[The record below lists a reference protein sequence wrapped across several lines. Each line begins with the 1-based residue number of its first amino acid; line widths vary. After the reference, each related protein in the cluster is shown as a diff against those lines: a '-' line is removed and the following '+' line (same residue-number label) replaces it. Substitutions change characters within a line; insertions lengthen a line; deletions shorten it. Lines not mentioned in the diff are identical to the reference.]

1 MTPEHNNNI
10 NEDIDKSLNYIGFDG
25 NGKHKH
31 HHHHRKNLTRAQK
44 TLLII
49 LFSIIGLFV
58 AAIIAF
64 LVMTAIGKNQMVI
77 NKDAEISAPKD
88 TVDDLVSD
96 NNGKTLTYKGK
107 TYKLNE
113 NMTSILCMGIDKSGL
128 ESSKNYG
135 GNGQADANF
144 LLAIDTATGK
154 TSIIS
159 INRDAMVDVNVY
171 SQSGEF
177 AGTKKQQL
185 CLAFANGDGGVKSCE
200 NVMKSVSSLMYGI
213 PVNSF
218 MAIDFDAIGPLN
230 DAVGGITVT
239 PPDSF
244 NYIGI
249 QYTKGVP
256 ILLDTQTKAL
266 GFVRYRDINVLDSN
280 LTRMQRQKQF
290 LTEYSK
296 AAIAKTKSDI
306 TFPITL
312 YNLCKGRNINN
323 LNISK
328 ITFLTSVIMGKKGNT
343 NLEFLNVEGTLKK
356 GETIAEFTP
365 DTAKLFELIL
375 KVYYTEKP

>member
-1 MTPEHNNNI
+1 MTPEHNNKP
-10 NEDIDKSLNYIGFDG
+10 IDNVDESLNYIGFDG
-25 NGKHKH
+25 YYGHKKH
-31 HHHHRKNLTRAQK
+31 HHHSKKLNRKQK
-44 TLLII
+44 VLLII
-49 LFSIIGLFV
+49 LFSIIGLLV

-64 LVMTAIGKNQMVI
+64 LVMTAIGKSQMVI
-77 NKDAEISAPKD
+77 NKDVEISTPDD
-88 TVDDLVSD
+88 TANEIISEDS
-96 NNGKTLTYKGK
+96 GKTISYKDK

-128 ESSKNYG
+128 ETTGSYG
-135 GNGQADANF
+135 ANGQADANF
-144 LLAIDTATGK
+144 LMAIDTSTGK

-171 SQSGEF
+171 SQSGDF
-177 AGTKKQQL
+177 VATKKQQL

-213 PVNSF
+213 PVNTF

-230 DAVGGITVT
+230 DAVGSITVT

-244 NYIGI
+244 NYQGI
-249 QYTKGVP
+249 NFTKDVP
-256 ILLDTQTKAL
+256 TVLDTPKKAL
-266 GFVRYRDINVLDSN
+266 GFVRYRDITVLDSN
-280 LTRMQRQKQF
+280 LARMQRQKQY

-296 AAIAKTKSDI
+296 AAIKKTKSDI

-323 LNISK
+323 LNVSK
-328 ITFLTSVIMGKKGNT
+328 ITFLTSVIMGKKGNE
-343 NLEFLNVEGTLKK
+343 NLEFINVEGTLKK

-365 DTAKLFELIL
+365 DSEKLFELIL
-375 KVYYTEKP
+375 KVYYQEQT

>member
-10 NEDIDKSLNYIGFDG
+10 KDDVDENLTYIGID
-25 NGKHKH
+25 NEAKHRH
-31 HHHHRKNLTRAQK
+31 HHHHSKALTRKQK

-49 LFSIIGLFV
+49 LFSIIGL
-58 AAIIAF
+58 IIAVVLAF
-64 LVMTAIGKNQMVI
+64 LIMTAIGKNQMVI

-88 TVDDLVSD
+88 TTNDVISDD
-96 NNGKTLTYKGK
+96 NGKMLTYKNK

-144 LLAIDTATGK
+144 LLAIDTVSGK

-230 DAVGGITVT
+230 DAVGGITIT

-244 NYIGI
+244 NYMGI
-249 QYTKGVP
+249 QYTKDVP
-256 ILLDTQTKAL
+256 MQLDTQTKAL

-328 ITFLTSVIMGKKGNT
+328 ITFLTSIIMGNKGNT
-343 NLEFLNVEGTLKK
+343 NLEFLNVEGALKK

-365 DTAKLFELIL
+365 DTEKLFELIL
-375 KVYYTEKP
+375 KVYYTEQT